1 MKNGGRKSITKEEI
15 EKYGY
20 LIPLGFQPRIDY
32 IKIID
37 NLYNLNRNLTIN
49 NQLFIN

>member
-15 EKYGY
+15 INNG
-20 LIPLGFQPRIDY
+20 LSIPLGFQPRIDY

-37 NLYNLNRNLTIN
+37 TLYHLND
-49 NQLFIN
+49 

>member
-1 MKNGGRKSITKEEI
+1 MTTGGRKSITKEEI
-15 EKYGY
+15 EQMGH

-37 NLYNLNRNLTIN
+37 RLNN
-49 NQLFIN
+49 

>member
-1 MKNGGRKSITKEEI
+1 MKNAGRKSITKEEI
-15 EKYGY
+15 EQIGI

-37 NLYNLNRNLTIN
+37 T
-49 NQLFIN
+49 LFHF